1 MLIKYSFCSC
11 INLSRLFQD
20 WIKILL
26 NTPGKAY
33 PVKVLHGK
41 ISPPFQ
47 GRPFKS
53 QVKETN
59 ELSCC
64 LESSGPEEACSY
76 FRFFLP
82 SDKEKNSME
91 VFMVFNSI
99 SIARRNSVL
108 IEEQGAV
115 DSLTLLPCSI
125 WDARTLY
132 WTILRH

>member
-20 WIKILL
+20 WIKISL
-26 NTPGKAY
+26 NRPGKAY
-33 PVKVLHGK
+33 PLKVLRGK

-59 ELSCC
+59 QLSYC
-64 LESSGPEEACSY
+64 LESSCPEEACCC
-76 FRFFLP
+76 FRFFQPL
-82 SDKEKNSME
+82 DKEKNSTE

-99 SIARRNSVL
+99 SIARGNCL
-108 IEEQGAV
+108 IEEQGTL
-115 DSLTLLPCSI
+115 DSLTLLPCSV
-125 WDARTLY
+125 WDARMLY